1 MLKRLTLFCLTLTFL
16 LTLPLISHAAIED
29 YYGVWEIQFDIG
41 PYKTK
46 GYQFRVGD
54 TPYDQLSDLDVPWK
68 THRPWWQSDL
78 NSNAGSQYMDYV
90 QLPTTPDNYYD
101 WFTFDNGNW
110 GVQLWLDMQQERF
123 IDFFIRLLKKEAGTA
138 NSWYLNTDV
147 SVEATFSED
156 YSRADVV
163 LKVYDWTAY
172 RGWEKRGVV
181 YKVCDF

>member
-1 MLKRLTLFCLTLTFL
+1 MLKRFTQIAVVFAFVFVF
-16 LTLPLISHAAIED
+16 PLASHAAIED

-54 TPYDQLSDLDVPWK
+54 TPYDQLSRLDVPWK

-78 NSNAGSQYMDYV
+78 NSNANSQYMDYV
-90 QLPTTPDNYYD
+90 QLPTTLDSYYD

-110 GVQLWLDMQQERF
+110 GVQLWLDMQQEGF
-123 IDFFIRLLKKEAGTA
+123 IESFIRLVKKMAGTA
-138 NSWYLNTDV
+138 NSWYYNTDV
-147 SVEATFSED
+147 DIEATFNED
-156 YSRADVV
+156 YSQAEVV
-163 LKVYDWTAY
+163 IKVGDWTTY
-172 RGWEKRGVV
+172 RTYEMSGTV